1 MLESNIRK
9 LCLINGGWNALWKHR
24 IEYLTINEWMPIGS
38 HLKCP
43 TLQNKHLQHIAKN
56 SFALF
61 EW

>member
-1 MLESNIRK
+1 MVVEMLYGN
-9 LCLINGGWNALWKHR
+9 R
-24 IEYLTINEWMPIGS
+24 IEYLTINESMPIGS
-38 HLKCP
+38 HLKSP

>member
-1 MLESNIRK
+1 MVVEMLYGNRT
-9 LCLINGGWNALWKHR
+9 
-24 IEYLTINEWMPIGS
+24 EYLTINESMPIGS